1 MVMVKVLRWVIGS
14 GVVLTGGLSAAS
26 FALFIASDRQLWLR
40 RSRMLRHWAFALV
53 LLWFNLEVW
62 GSVVHTLLTW

>member
-1 MVMVKVLRWVIGS
+1 MVKVLRWVIGS